1 MGTFM
6 SILIIAGVVALAY
19 FVGKEFESIAAMK
32 GHCERKYF
40 WWAFLTGAIGIAMV
54 IALPD
59 RSGNST
65 GAAESNDLPE
75 I

>member
-1 MGTFM
+1 MGTFI
-6 SILIIAGVVALAY
+6 SILIIAGVVVLAY

-32 GHCERKYF
+32 GHCGRKYF
-40 WWAFLTGAIGIAMV
+40 WWTFLTGAIGIAMI

-59 RSGNST
+59 CSGNST
-65 GAAESNDLPE
+65 GAVEVNDLPE